1 MSKLDQTISKLSAYV
16 GDNKEERALEEKFD
30 ELTFLFE
37 RIRKQF
43 PKTTKKQCRVDNLGV
58 QKLLGIENSMLRL
71 VIDKQRNV
79 IDVEKYKG
87 DDVTKLDEIKIQDN
101 ELYCVGRGE
110 KFTEDIL
117 NDYVNEVFVEI
128 LG

>member
-16 GDNKEERALEEKFD
+16 GEDREEEVLMEHFDKLTPTFEK
-30 ELTFLFE
+30 
-37 RIRKQF
+37 IRKQF
-43 PKTTKKQCRVDNLGV
+43 PKISEKECLVINQRE
-58 QKLLGIENSMLRL
+58 QKYIIIESSRLRL
-71 VIDKQRNV
+71 SINKQRNV
-79 IDVEKYKG
+79 IDVEKHKG
-87 DDVTKLDEIKIQDN
+87 IDVTKLDEIKVQDN

-117 NDYVNEVFVEI
+117 NDYLSETFVEI